1 MTQTIRQIVLSLPGN
16 LSHKLTCILYT
27 FERRNELKL
36 HTRCLGHAR
45 LQSHGAVSQPRT
57 TNPFPAWPVVTQRCF
72 TCILMAAGPA
82 RTLVVKQVENVG
94 IYSDVR
100 ILFKSKIHK
109 QGRRHIYSE
118 RTSCYS
124 CWGWASS
131 RSRSSVGFGCNV
143 SWFTL
148 DGWYLFAMWR
158 KGVDLSKFCNFRRL
172 ELKNW
177 HPATY
182 PGDRGN
188 QLLFR
193 FPRQR
198 IGRAMT
204 EIVMKC
210 VSSQYW
216 TGVHLER
223 KLRIESHCFFL
234 SVSRGELH
242 QILKLGIKG
251 PLIQC
256 ASHVAS
262 CLQEMSITPQEV
274 AFMSMRWAVGKC

>member
-16 LSHKLTCILYT
+16 LSHKLTCILYA

-45 LQSHGAVSQPRT
+45 LQSHRAVSQPRT

-100 ILFKSKIHK
+100 ILFKSTIHK
-109 QGRRHIYSE
+109 QGRGHIYSE
-118 RTSCYS
+118 RTSRHS

-148 DGWYLFAMWR
+148 EGWYLFAMWR
-158 KGVDLSKFCNFRRL
+158 KGVRQSSAISGAWNWKTGKRPIRETDSSSSFGSLDK
-172 ELKNW
+172 ELDE
-177 HPATY
+177 P
-182 PGDRGN
+182 
-188 QLLFR
+188 
-193 FPRQR
+193 
-198 IGRAMT
+198 
-204 EIVMKC
+204 C
-210 VSSQYW
+210 
-216 TGVHLER
+216 
-223 KLRIESHCFFL
+223 
-234 SVSRGELH
+234 
-242 QILKLGIKG
+242 LKL
-251 PLIQC
+251 
-256 ASHVAS
+256 SWNVS
-262 CLQEMSITPQEV
+262 TE
-274 AFMSMRWAVGKC
+274 SMCEDFKLD

>member
-1 MTQTIRQIVLSLPGN
+1 MTRTIRQIVLSPPGN
-16 LSHKLTCILYT
+16 SSHKLTCILYT
-27 FERRNELKL
+27 FARRNELKL

-45 LQSHGAVSQPRT
+45 LQSHRAVSQPRT
-57 TNPFPAWPVVTQRCF
+57 TNPFPAWPVVTQHCF

-82 RTLVVKQVENVG
+82 RTLVVKQVENDGIQRVFG
-94 IYSDVR
+94 LEMMPVQHMITIYSDVR
-100 ILFKSKIHK
+100 IPFKSKIHK
-109 QGRRHIYSE
+109 QGRGHIYSE
-118 RTSCYS
+118 RTSCHS

-148 DGWYLFAMWR
+148 EGWYLFAMWR

-177 HPATY
+177 QATY

-210 VSSQYW
+210 VSSQCVKISNW
-216 TGVHLER
+216 T
-223 KLRIESHCFFL
+223 K
-234 SVSRGELH
+234 
-242 QILKLGIKG
+242 
-251 PLIQC
+251 
-256 ASHVAS
+256 
-262 CLQEMSITPQEV
+262 
-274 AFMSMRWAVGKC
+274 KCI